1 MNTIWEKQLLSNN
14 NEEFAEKITNF
25 FRKLNQLDL
34 QVISKKLTSNSKNFQ
49 WTEEEIKSAILRYK
63 MFLCLHFL
71 FPNTELVPTVEI
83 DQVWH
88 THILLN
94 TAKYIENCQELYGY
108 ILHHYSPADDNLEI
122 SHKCQET
129 AFALT
134 KHLFLEIFGID
145 ICHNEVY
152 HRGPC
157 LILPQHFP
165 QLQRSACLTIPKS

>member
-1 MNTIWEKQLLSNN
+1 MNTIWEKQLPSKT

-25 FRKLNQLDL
+25 FRKLNQLDFRA
-34 QVISKKLTSNSKNFQ
+34 ISKKLTSNTENFQ
-49 WTEEEIKSAILRYK
+49 WTEEETKSAIHLYK

-83 DQVWH
+83 DRVWH

-94 TAKYIENCQELYGY
+94 TAKYIEDCQELYGY
-108 ILHHYSPADDNLEI
+108 ILHHYSPADDDLEI
-122 SHKCQET
+122 SHKFQKT
-129 AFALT
+129 AFDLT

-145 ICHNEVY
+145 ICHNVAY
-152 HRGPC
+152 HQGRC